1 MISSCWNQFC
11 VVVFFH
17 YLWQYVKIL
26 CVALNCELFPHSL
39 FYCSVPSFNN
49 NTGFLFIFC
58 WVYFYAVF
66 YQQFFEMFVIK
77 LSSFINPK
85 TLWLSA
91 FFDYCIKCFSHTL
104 TFIVLQ
110 KFAEN
115 IDNHEHIYVSFIP
128 FTELRHVNQIWCPNF
143 INTVDNN
150 ALQGEFSFDWFAQF
164 IS

>member
-1 MISSCWNQFC
+1 MSIFFAWMFC
-11 VVVFFH
+11 VVVFCR

-39 FYCSVPSFNN
+39 FYCSVPSFS

-66 YQQFFEMFVIK
+66 VQQFFEMFVIK
-77 LSSFINPK
+77 LFSFINPK

-91 FFDYCIKCFSHTL
+91 LLDYCIKCFSHTF

-110 KFAEN
+110 KFHLNVFAEN
-115 IDNHEHIYVSFIP
+115 INNHEQIYVSFIP
-128 FTELRHVNQIWCPNF
+128 FTELRHVNQIW
-143 INTVDNN
+143 
-150 ALQGEFSFDWFAQF
+150 FSLDGSFPFLNHR
-164 IS
+164 

>member
-1 MISSCWNQFC
+1 MFC
-11 VVVFFH
+11 VVVFCQ

-39 FYCSVPSFNN
+39 FYCSVPSFS

-66 YQQFFEMFVIK
+66 VQQFFDMFVIK
-77 LSSFINPK
+77 LFSFINPK
-85 TLWLSA
+85 TLLLSA
-91 FFDYCIKCFSHTL
+91 FFDYCIKCFSHTF
-104 TFIVLQ
+104 TFTVVLQ
-110 KFAEN
+110 KFHLNIYAEN
-115 IDNHEHIYVSFIP
+115 INNHKQIYVSFIP

-150 ALQGEFSFDWFAQF
+150 APQGEFSFDWFAQF